1 MNALNDEEPLIDS
14 ILMHMG
20 NIYAKMEKF
29 ELSIYFYRRSVQI
42 MERKYGRLN
51 IEIQWHLHDQQCA

>member
-20 NIYAKMEKF
+20 NIYAKLEKF
-29 ELSIYFYRRSVQI
+29 ELSINFYQRSLQI
-42 MERKYGRLN
+42 MERKYGMLN
-51 IEIQWHLHDQQCA
+51 IEI